1 MTERERTVK
10 NEVSVTFANGYSWES
25 GSFDPEFVAGS
36 YVRACDPDGVEIA
49 YWASDEWERHPRPVM
64 KEIMEAV
71 MDNPNDFGVTLAD
84 GCQINSGADLSTPGN
99 NLGEFIQINN
109 QYGEEIA
116 YWDNS
121 EWQEDPVLVMGAI
134 MRFASGFRPATMPDQ
149 EMNRPATTNIF
160 MTSCPPDF
168 SFCSIEFSDV
178 EISKIPKAFKRRMA
192 NPYVANPGRT
202 EFDIS
207 DYNGTPVEEAFED
220 LIKANLTF
228 MGRTYRTDFEN
239 QNPEKF
245 INFGGE
251 FASALWDEWSEDL
264 LARYDESTGQFDP
277 DGSVQKFVDL
287 KKKWLD
293 YWNWFEA
300 DQEPDSGPGM

>member
-1 MTERERTVK
+1 MGLRQTENEIVVK
-10 NEVSVTFANGYSWES
+10 FANGYSWKS
-25 GSFDPEFVAGS
+25 GSFDSEFAAGS
-36 YVRACDPDGVEIA
+36 YVRACAPDGEEIA
-49 YWASDEWERHPRPVM
+49 YWSSDEWERHPRTVM

-71 MDNPNDFGVTLAD
+71 MDDPNDFGVALAD
-84 GCQINSGADLSTPGN
+84 GCHINSGADLSTPGN
-99 NLGEFIQINN
+99 GLGEFIQINN
-109 QYGEEIA
+109 RDGEEIA
-116 YWDNS
+116 YWDKS

-134 MRFASGFRPATMPDQ
+134 MCSASGFRPSIETQ
-149 EMNRPATTNIF
+149 EINQTGSTDKFPAV
-160 MTSCPPDF
+160 CPTDS
-168 SFCSIEFSDV
+168 SFCCIEFPDV
-178 EISKIPKAFKRRMA
+178 EIPNIPENFKSRMA

-202 EFDIS
+202 EFDII
-207 DYNGTPVEEAFED
+207 DYDGTPVKEAFED

-228 MGRTYRTDFEN
+228 MGRTYRTEYEN

-245 INFGGE
+245 INFGGN

-264 LARYDESTGQFDP
+264 LARYDESTGQFDS

-287 KKKWLD
+287 KKQWLD